1 MKKGKIGIVLLSAV
15 MLLVILL
22 MAIHTVPEPVREHPV
37 AIQAGS
43 EILDVWT
50 EDGENYYAFL
60 PGHVRFEDAVVLPRQ
75 DAVTL
80 EKKVLPLPCDTLIPD
95 QTYDLSW
102 QEDGQS
108 HQGTLHMLHT
118 GGVATLYLE
127 TQSGSMDFIH
137 SEKGNAEYG
146 RMRLYD
152 EAGNLNYSGDLKSIR
167 GRGNSTWVVHEKKP
181 YSLKLMDRADL
192 LGMGP
197 AKDWILLADALDSSA
212 MRNKIVYDF
221 AARAGLPYTPECRW
235 TEVYLNGGYAG
246 VYLLCERVEVNA
258 QRVDLTPD
266 GSLVCMDR
274 DIRVEEDADPYFVTD
289 SGQYLQVRES
299 SDFGALKS
307 LFQSME
313 NAIVSEDGTDP
324 DTGLHWQAL
333 IDLESWVQKY
343 LIEEIFDSYDA
354 NFQSQ
359 YFFCYET
366 EPDGR
371 VYAGPIWDYDA
382 SLGNPSVWALNSP
395 RGLFAWRPEAMTGH
409 STPWLHSL
417 YEKEVFREALNET
430 YRTVFLPLLEELLSK
445 TIAEYEQIL
454 SAAFERNR
462 IRWNVETRGLA
473 AEADYI
479 VSYLQERTEFLT
491 QLWLEDQAF
500 CIVRLREHQDSGYY
514 AYYAVKPGTVFT
526 DLPQRSG
533 EGFLGWYR
541 EDTDTLFDPAEPI
554 TEDVHL
560 YPKYTGYTE
569 EREDHAPDIMDL
581 FLEVYHYVPAGVL
594 LIIGTAAAVAAAC
607 KRPAGKNERQRS
619 KT

>member
-1 MKKGKIGIVLLSAV
+1 
-15 MLLVILL
+15 
-22 MAIHTVPEPVREHPV
+22 
-37 AIQAGS
+37 
-43 EILDVWT
+43 
-50 EDGENYYAFL
+50 
-60 PGHVRFEDAVVLPRQ
+60 
-75 DAVTL
+75 
-80 EKKVLPLPCDTLIPD
+80 
-95 QTYDLSW
+95 
-102 QEDGQS
+102 
-108 HQGTLHMLHT
+108 
-118 GGVATLYLE
+118 
-127 TQSGSMDFIH
+127 
-137 SEKGNAEYG
+137 
-146 RMRLYD
+146 
-152 EAGNLNYSGDLKSIR
+152 
-167 GRGNSTWVVHEKKP
+167 
-181 YSLKLMDRADL
+181 
-192 LGMGP
+192 
-197 AKDWILLADALDSSA
+197 
-212 MRNKIVYDF
+212 
-221 AARAGLPYTPECRW
+221 
-235 TEVYLNGGYAG
+235 
-246 VYLLCERVEVNA
+246 
-258 QRVDLTPD
+258 
-266 GSLVCMDR
+266 
-274 DIRVEEDADPYFVTD
+274 
-289 SGQYLQVRES
+289 
-299 SDFGALKS
+299 
-307 LFQSME
+307 
-313 NAIVSEDGTDP
+313 
-324 DTGLHWQAL
+324 
-333 IDLESWVQKY
+333 
-343 LIEEIFDSYDA
+343 
-354 NFQSQ
+354 
-359 YFFCYET
+359 
-366 EPDGR
+366 
-371 VYAGPIWDYDA
+371 
-382 SLGNPSVWALNSP
+382 
-395 RGLFAWRPEAMTGH
+395 MTGH